1 MNIYIHRYKYIY
13 IYIYINCEKHM
24 FTVFKSA
31 ANSVCISGGVQIS
44 TFGNIYIYI
53 YVGVYII
60 SQRRSVALASQP
72 FL

>member
-1 MNIYIHRYKYIY
+1 
-13 IYIYINCEKHM
+13 M

>member
-1 MNIYIHRYKYIY
+1 
-13 IYIYINCEKHM
+13 M

-53 YVGVYII
+53 YMLVFT
-60 SQRRSVALASQP
+60 L
-72 FL
+72 